1 MGRQIKAPIFGI
13 GVPIKDKN
21 GKVIAALAGVINL
34 SESNFMDRIEH
45 SYVSG
50 SGSYLLIDATH
61 RVIVASSEQRAPDGT
76 ACRGHSLTLS
86 STNSSAVSR
95 ERGVYKPSW
104 LRSHLWRQTPE

>member
-61 RVIVASSEQRAPDGT
+61 RVIVAITDCP
-76 ACRGHSLTLS
+76 
-86 STNSSAVSR
+86 
-95 ERGVYKPSW
+95 
-104 LRSHLWRQTPE
+104 